1 MAKKTLEELTGE
13 FNLIVGDN
21 DSEEVLAFLED
32 LTDTM
37 NAEPPAESEDL
48 RGRVEE
54 LEGQL
59 RDLRKRYRDRFYGR
73 TDEKE
78 EEESGGTE
86 KVDGDNIK
94 IKDLFKEEKESCPID
109 RISSPIPTYQETLL
123 TQS

>member
-21 DSEEVLAFLED
+21 DSEDVLAFLED

-78 EEESGGTE
+78 EEESVETE

-94 IKDLFKEEKESCPID
+94 IKDLFKEEK
-109 RISSPIPTYQETLL
+109 
-123 TQS
+123 

>member
-21 DSEEVLAFLED
+21 DSEDVLAFLED

-59 RDLRKRYRDRFYGR
+59 RDLRKRYRDRFYRR

-78 EEESGGTE
+78 EDEAVETE

-94 IKDLFKEEKESCPID
+94 IKDLFKEEN
-109 RISSPIPTYQETLL
+109 
-123 TQS
+123 

>member
-21 DSEEVLAFLED
+21 DSEDVLAFLED
-32 LTDTM
+32 LTDTV
-37 NAEPPAESEDL
+37 NAVPPEEGEDL

-78 EEESGGTE
+78 EDETVETEE
-86 KVDGDNIK
+86 VDGDNIK
-94 IKDLFKEEKESCPID
+94 IKDLFKEEK
-109 RISSPIPTYQETLL
+109 
-123 TQS
+123 

>member
-21 DSEEVLAFLED
+21 DSEDVLAFLED

-78 EEESGGTE
+78 EEETVETE
-86 KVDGDNIK
+86 QVDGDSIK
-94 IKDLFKEEKESCPID
+94 IKDLFKEEN
-109 RISSPIPTYQETLL
+109 
-123 TQS
+123 

>member
-13 FNLIVGDN
+13 FNVIVGDN
-21 DSEEVLAFLED
+21 DSEDVLAFLED

-48 RGRVEE
+48 RSRVEE

-78 EEESGGTE
+78 EDEAVETE

-94 IKDLFKEEKESCPID
+94 IKDLFKEEN
-109 RISSPIPTYQETLL
+109 
-123 TQS
+123 

>member
-21 DSEEVLAFLED
+21 DSEDVLAFLED

-78 EEESGGTE
+78 EEESVETE

-94 IKDLFKEEKESCPID
+94 IKDLFKEEN
-109 RISSPIPTYQETLL
+109 
-123 TQS
+123 

>member
-21 DSEEVLAFLED
+21 DSEDVLAFLED

-59 RDLRKRYRDRFYGR
+59 HDLRKRYRDRFYGR
-73 TDEKE
+73 TDDKEEKE
-78 EEESGGTE
+78 TVETE
-86 KVDGDNIK
+86 QVDGDSIK
-94 IKDLFKEEKESCPID
+94 IKDLFKEEN
-109 RISSPIPTYQETLL
+109 
-123 TQS
+123 

>member
-21 DSEEVLAFLED
+21 DSEDVLAFLED

-48 RGRVEE
+48 RSRVEE

-73 TDEKE
+73 TDDKE
-78 EEESGGTE
+78 EEEAVETE
-86 KVDGDNIK
+86 QVDGDNIK
-94 IKDLFKEEKESCPID
+94 IKDLFKEEN
-109 RISSPIPTYQETLL
+109 
-123 TQS
+123 

>member
-21 DSEEVLAFLED
+21 DSEDVLAFLED

-78 EEESGGTE
+78 EEESVETE
-86 KVDGDNIK
+86 EVDGDNIK
-94 IKDLFKEEKESCPID
+94 IKDLFKEEN
-109 RISSPIPTYQETLL
+109 
-123 TQS
+123 

>member
-21 DSEEVLAFLED
+21 DSEDVLTFLED

-73 TDEKE
+73 TDDKE
-78 EEESGGTE
+78 EEESVETE
-86 KVDGDNIK
+86 QVDGDNIK
-94 IKDLFKEEKESCPID
+94 IKDLFKEEK
-109 RISSPIPTYQETLL
+109 
-123 TQS
+123 

>member
-13 FNLIVGDN
+13 FKLIVGDN

-73 TDEKE
+73 TDDKE
-78 EEESGGTE
+78 EEESVETE
-86 KVDGDNIK
+86 QVDGDNIK
-94 IKDLFKEEKESCPID
+94 IKDLFKEEN
-109 RISSPIPTYQETLL
+109 
-123 TQS
+123 

>member
-21 DSEEVLAFLED
+21 DSEDVLAFLED

-73 TDEKE
+73 SDEKE
-78 EEESGGTE
+78 EEESVETE

-94 IKDLFKEEKESCPID
+94 IKDLFKEEN
-109 RISSPIPTYQETLL
+109 
-123 TQS
+123 

>member
-21 DSEEVLAFLED
+21 DSEDVLSFLED

-78 EEESGGTE
+78 EKESVETE
-86 KVDGDNIK
+86 QVDGDNIK
-94 IKDLFKEEKESCPID
+94 IKDLFKEEK
-109 RISSPIPTYQETLL
+109 
-123 TQS
+123 

>member
-1 MAKKTLEELTGE
+1 MKMAKKTLEELTGE
-13 FNLIVGDN
+13 FNVIVGDN
-21 DSEEVLAFLED
+21 DSEDVLAFLED

-73 TDEKE
+73 TDDKE
-78 EEESGGTE
+78 EEETVETE
-86 KVDGDNIK
+86 EVDGDNIK
-94 IKDLFKEEKESCPID
+94 IKDLFKEEN
-109 RISSPIPTYQETLL
+109 
-123 TQS
+123 

>member
-21 DSEEVLAFLED
+21 DSEDVLSFLEN

-59 RDLRKRYRDRFYGR
+59 SDLRKRYRDRFYGR

-78 EEESGGTE
+78 EEESVETE
-86 KVDGDNIK
+86 QVDGDNIK
-94 IKDLFKEEKESCPID
+94 IKDLFKEEN
-109 RISSPIPTYQETLL
+109 
-123 TQS
+123 

>member
-21 DSEEVLAFLED
+21 DSEDVLAFLED

-37 NAEPPAESEDL
+37 NAEPPAESEEL

-78 EEESGGTE
+78 EDETVETEE
-86 KVDGDNIK
+86 VDGDNIK
-94 IKDLFKEEKESCPID
+94 IKDLFKEEK
-109 RISSPIPTYQETLL
+109 
-123 TQS
+123 

>member
-32 LTDTM
+32 LTDTV

-73 TDEKE
+73 TDDKE
-78 EEESGGTE
+78 EEESVETE
-86 KVDGDNIK
+86 QVDGDNIK
-94 IKDLFKEEKESCPID
+94 IKDLFKEEK
-109 RISSPIPTYQETLL
+109 
-123 TQS
+123 

>member
-37 NAEPPAESEDL
+37 NAEPPAETEDL

-73 TDEKE
+73 TDDKE
-78 EEESGGTE
+78 EEEEESVETE
-86 KVDGDNIK
+86 QVDGDNIK
-94 IKDLFKEEKESCPID
+94 IKDLFKEEK
-109 RISSPIPTYQETLL
+109 
-123 TQS
+123 

>member
-21 DSEEVLAFLED
+21 DSEDVLAFLED

-73 TDEKE
+73 TDDKE
-78 EEESGGTE
+78 EEETVETE
-86 KVDGDNIK
+86 EVDGDNIK
-94 IKDLFKEEKESCPID
+94 IKDLFKEEN
-109 RISSPIPTYQETLL
+109 
-123 TQS
+123 

>member
-13 FNLIVGDN
+13 FNVIVGDN
-21 DSEEVLAFLED
+21 DSEDVLAFLED

-78 EEESGGTE
+78 EEEAVETE
-86 KVDGDNIK
+86 QVDGDNIK
-94 IKDLFKEEKESCPID
+94 IKDLFKEEN
-109 RISSPIPTYQETLL
+109 
-123 TQS
+123 

>member
-78 EEESGGTE
+78 EDETVETEE
-86 KVDGDNIK
+86 VDGDNIK
-94 IKDLFKEEKESCPID
+94 IKDLFKEEN
-109 RISSPIPTYQETLL
+109 
-123 TQS
+123 

>member
-21 DSEEVLAFLED
+21 DSEDVLAFLED
-32 LTDTM
+32 LTDTV

-48 RGRVEE
+48 RSRVEE

-78 EEESGGTE
+78 EDEAVETEE
-86 KVDGDNIK
+86 VDGDNIK
-94 IKDLFKEEKESCPID
+94 IKDLFKEEK
-109 RISSPIPTYQETLL
+109 
-123 TQS
+123 

>member
-21 DSEEVLAFLED
+21 DSEDVLAFLED

-37 NAEPPAESEDL
+37 NAEPPAESEEL

-78 EEESGGTE
+78 EDETVETEE
-86 KVDGDNIK
+86 VDGDNIK
-94 IKDLFKEEKESCPID
+94 IKDLFKEEN
-109 RISSPIPTYQETLL
+109 
-123 TQS
+123 

>member
-78 EEESGGTE
+78 EKESVETEE
-86 KVDGDNIK
+86 VDGDNIK
-94 IKDLFKEEKESCPID
+94 IKDLFKEEK
-109 RISSPIPTYQETLL
+109 
-123 TQS
+123 

>member
-21 DSEEVLAFLED
+21 DSEDVLAFLED
-32 LTDTM
+32 LTDTV

-48 RGRVEE
+48 RSRVEE

-78 EEESGGTE
+78 EEEAVETE

-94 IKDLFKEEKESCPID
+94 IKDLFKEEN
-109 RISSPIPTYQETLL
+109 
-123 TQS
+123 

>member
-37 NAEPPAESEDL
+37 NAEPPAETEDL

-54 LEGQL
+54 LAGQL
-59 RDLRKRYRDRFYGR
+59 RDLRTRYRDRFYGR
-73 TDEKE
+73 TDETE
-78 EEESGGTE
+78 EDEAVETE

-94 IKDLFKEEKESCPID
+94 IKDLFKEEN
-109 RISSPIPTYQETLL
+109 
-123 TQS
+123 

>member
-37 NAEPPAESEDL
+37 NAEPPAETEDL

-78 EEESGGTE
+78 EEESVETE

-94 IKDLFKEEKESCPID
+94 IKDLFKEEN
-109 RISSPIPTYQETLL
+109 
-123 TQS
+123 

>member
-1 MAKKTLEELTGE
+1 MAKKTLEEITGE

-21 DSEEVLAFLED
+21 DSEDVLAFLED
-32 LTDTM
+32 LTDTV

-78 EEESGGTE
+78 EDETVETEE
-86 KVDGDNIK
+86 VDGDNIK
-94 IKDLFKEEKESCPID
+94 IKDLFKEEN
-109 RISSPIPTYQETLL
+109 
-123 TQS
+123 

>member
-13 FNLIVGDN
+13 FNVIVGDN
-21 DSEEVLAFLED
+21 DSEDVLAFLED

-73 TDEKE
+73 TDDKE
-78 EEESGGTE
+78 EEESVETE

-94 IKDLFKEEKESCPID
+94 IKDLFKEEN
-109 RISSPIPTYQETLL
+109 
-123 TQS
+123 

>member
-78 EEESGGTE
+78 EEEFVETE
-86 KVDGDNIK
+86 EVDGDNIK
-94 IKDLFKEEKESCPID
+94 IKDLFKEEN
-109 RISSPIPTYQETLL
+109 
-123 TQS
+123 

>member
-21 DSEEVLAFLED
+21 DSEDVLAFLED
-32 LTDTM
+32 LTDTV

-48 RGRVEE
+48 RSRVEE

-78 EEESGGTE
+78 EEEFVETE
-86 KVDGDNIK
+86 KVDGNNIK
-94 IKDLFKEEKESCPID
+94 IKDLFKEEN
-109 RISSPIPTYQETLL
+109 
-123 TQS
+123 

>member
-21 DSEEVLAFLED
+21 DSEDVLAFLED
-32 LTDTM
+32 LTDTV

-73 TDEKE
+73 TDDKE
-78 EEESGGTE
+78 EEESVETE
-86 KVDGDNIK
+86 QVDGDNIK
-94 IKDLFKEEKESCPID
+94 IKDLFKEEK
-109 RISSPIPTYQETLL
+109 
-123 TQS
+123 

>member
-48 RGRVEE
+48 RDRVEE

-78 EEESGGTE
+78 EEEEEAVETE

-94 IKDLFKEEKESCPID
+94 IKDLFKEEN
-109 RISSPIPTYQETLL
+109 
-123 TQS
+123 

>member
-1 MAKKTLEELTGE
+1 MAKKTLEELTSE

-21 DSEEVLAFLED
+21 DSDDVLAFLED

-37 NAEPPAESEDL
+37 NAEPPAEIEDL
-48 RGRVEE
+48 RSRVEE

-78 EEESGGTE
+78 EDETVETEE
-86 KVDGDNIK
+86 VDGDNIK
-94 IKDLFKEEKESCPID
+94 IKDLFKEEK
-109 RISSPIPTYQETLL
+109 
-123 TQS
+123 

>member
-21 DSEEVLAFLED
+21 DSEDVLAFLED

-37 NAEPPAESEDL
+37 NAEPPAESENL
-48 RGRVEE
+48 RSRVEE

-78 EEESGGTE
+78 EDETVETEE
-86 KVDGDNIK
+86 VDGDNIK
-94 IKDLFKEEKESCPID
+94 IKDLFKEEK
-109 RISSPIPTYQETLL
+109 
-123 TQS
+123 